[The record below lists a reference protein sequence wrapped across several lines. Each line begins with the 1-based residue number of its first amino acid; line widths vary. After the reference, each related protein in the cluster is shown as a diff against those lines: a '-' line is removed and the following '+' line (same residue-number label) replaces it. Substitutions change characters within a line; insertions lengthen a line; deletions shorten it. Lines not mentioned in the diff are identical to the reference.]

1 MKQVELAALV
11 VETSS
16 GMPVVVLREHDA
28 PHRLLSIFIGGPE
41 ATSIALAASGQRSPR
56 PLTHDL
62 MATLVGSLDG
72 AIDKA
77 EITELTDGA
86 FFASLALHGPTGE
99 QRLDTRPSDAIAL
112 AVRVGAPMYVS
123 EAVLAEAGTLPEPEP
138 EPEPEPTMDDAAIDH
153 AVDEFR
159 AFLDDIRPE
168 HFSADPAGGRGE
180 ARADDPDDEQVE
192 ARADDPDDTGTA
204 DT

>member
-112 AVRVGAPMYVS
+112 AIRVGAPMYVS
-123 EAVLAEAGTLPEPEP
+123 EAVLAEAGTLPPP
-138 EPEPEPTMDDAAIDH
+138 DPEPEPTMDDAAIDH

-159 AFLDDIRPE
+159 ALLDDIQPE
-168 HFSADPAGGRGE
+168 HFSADPAAG
-180 ARADDPDDEQVE
+180 DP
-192 ARADDPDDTGTA
+192 ASPDDPDDTGTA
-204 DT
+204 DA

>member
-1 MKQVELAALV
+1 MKRVEVAALV
-11 VETSS
+11 VETNS

-28 PHRLLSIFIGGPE
+28 PHRLLSIVIGGPE

-86 FFASLALHGPTGE
+86 FIASLALHGPTGD
-99 QRLDTRPSDAIAL
+99 QTLDTRPSDAIAL
-112 AVRVGAPMYVS
+112 AVRVGAPLYVS
-123 EAVLAEAGTLPEPEP
+123 EAVLDEAGTLPPPEPEP
-138 EPEPEPTMDDAAIDH
+138 EPESEPEPTMDEAEIDH

-159 AFLDDIRPE
+159 SFLDDVQPE
-168 HFSADPAGGRGE
+168 HFG
-180 ARADDPDDEQVE
+180 DDP
-192 ARADDPDDTGTA
+192 TGT
-204 DT
+204 

>member
-1 MKQVELAALV
+1 MKLVELAALV
-11 VETSS
+11 VETNS

-77 EITELTDGA
+77 EITEVTDGA

-112 AVRVGAPMYVS
+112 AMRVGAPLYVS
-123 EAVLAEAGTLPEPEP
+123 EAVLAEAGTLPPPEP
-138 EPEPEPTMDDAAIDH
+138 EPDSTMDDAAIDH

-159 AFLDDIRPE
+159 VFLDDIQPE
-168 HFSADPAGGRGE
+168 HFGADPAADQADQADQADDRVDDQ
-180 ARADDPDDEQVE
+180 ADVQADDPDDSGP
-192 ARADDPDDTGTA
+192 ADA
-204 DT
+204 

>member
-180 ARADDPDDEQVE
+180 ARADDPDD
-192 ARADDPDDTGTA
+192 TGTA